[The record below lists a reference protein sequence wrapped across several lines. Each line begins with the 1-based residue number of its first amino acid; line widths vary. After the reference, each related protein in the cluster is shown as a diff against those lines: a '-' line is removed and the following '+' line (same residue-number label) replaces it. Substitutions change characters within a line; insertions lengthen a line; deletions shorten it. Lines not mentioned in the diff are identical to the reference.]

1 MQYHVILCN
10 TMQYH
15 AIPRNTTQYH
25 AIPCNTKQCH
35 AKQCNNLQNHSI
47 SCNTMQYHAI
57 PCNTTQNNAKQCNN
71 MQYHAIPCN
80 IMQYHA
86 IPCFINICWRSIPP
100 TCGQY
105 KAFLQYIWEVLGRCS
120 TNLKR
125 KFRWFLPLGV
135 EPPPLPI
142 LSQISRHLFTP
153 IFCHLQLYP
162 TNMRRTLH
170 FQDINF
176 KSSFNWFRIDIHQ
189 QLRPL
194 TANYLVIYKVISST
208 ISLVHNI

>member
-1 MQYHVILCN
+1 MQDSVPCN
-10 TMQYH
+10 IIQYH
-15 AIPRNTTQYH
+15 AIP
-25 AIPCNTKQCH
+25 
-35 AKQCNNLQNHSI
+35 
-47 SCNTMQYHAI
+47 CNTMQYHAI
-57 PCNTTQNNAKQCNN
+57 PCNT
-71 MQYHAIPCN
+71 
-80 IMQYHA
+80 MQYHA

-142 LSQISRHLFTP
+142 LAQISRHLLTP
-153 IFCHLQLYP
+153 LFCHLQLYP
-162 TNMRRTLH
+162 TNMRRILH
-170 FQDINF
+170 FQNITF
-176 KSSFNWFRIDIHQ
+176 KSSYNWFRIDIHQ

-194 TANYLVIYKVISST
+194 TANYLAMFKVISTT
-208 ISLVHNI
+208 IYT